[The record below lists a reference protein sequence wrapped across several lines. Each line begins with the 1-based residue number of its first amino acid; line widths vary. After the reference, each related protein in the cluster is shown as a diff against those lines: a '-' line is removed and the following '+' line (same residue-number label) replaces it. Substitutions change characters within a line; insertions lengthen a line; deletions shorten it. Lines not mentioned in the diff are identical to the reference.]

1 MFQKHHQVDGVVGD
15 LAVDTDVAVVEH
27 IGFGDGV
34 GGVLQEI
41 VQGGVLGVVL
51 PGFDLQGQ
59 DLAGPLHEEVYL
71 ALLFAVE
78 VVEVK
83 AVGLQLLGG
92 GVFVDGAEVD
102 VLLPVQNFQLD
113 AVHIHGR
120 EQAHIREEELEQI
133 GRLCQQQGRDGV
145 LDAVRRQGYPGVLQP
160 EEAVAEAVELKVVV
174 QVFQDETLVF
184 RVQFA
189 GDEVENILQIEL
201 ILRVILSDVPFI

>member
-1 MFQKHHQVDGVVGD
+1 M
-15 LAVDTDVAVVEH
+15 EH

-59 DLAGPLHEEVYL
+59 DLAGPLHEEVHL

-92 GVFVDGAEVD
+92 GVFIDGAEVD

-113 AVHIHGR
+113 AVHVHGR
-120 EQAHIREEELEQI
+120 EQAHIREEELEEI
-133 GRLCQQQGRDGV
+133 GRL
-145 LDAVRRQGYPGVLQP
+145 RQ
-160 EEAVAEAVELKVVV
+160 
-174 QVFQDETLVF
+174 
-184 RVQFA
+184 
-189 GDEVENILQIEL
+189 
-201 ILRVILSDVPFI
+201 

>member
-1 MFQKHHQVDGVVGD
+1 MALLQGGKIRGVDQIIRQLGVFQKHHQVDGVVGD

-41 VQGGVLGVVL
+41 AQGGVLGVVL

-59 DLAGPLHEEVYL
+59 DLTGPLHEEVHL

-113 AVHIHGR
+113 ARPCTWQRAGPHPR
-120 EQAHIREEELEQI
+120 ERA
-133 GRLCQQQGRDGV
+133 
-145 LDAVRRQGYPGVLQP
+145 
-160 EEAVAEAVELKVVV
+160 
-174 QVFQDETLVF
+174 
-184 RVQFA
+184 
-189 GDEVENILQIEL
+189 
-201 ILRVILSDVPFI
+201 

>member
-1 MFQKHHQVDGVVGD
+1 M
-15 LAVDTDVAVVEH
+15 
-27 IGFGDGV
+27 
-34 GGVLQEI
+34 
-41 VQGGVLGVVL
+41 
-51 PGFDLQGQ
+51 
-59 DLAGPLHEEVYL
+59 
-71 ALLFAVE
+71 
-78 VVEVK
+78 
-83 AVGLQLLGG
+83 GG

-189 GDEVENILQIEL
+189 GDEVENILQVEL
-201 ILRVILSDVPFI
+201 ILRVILGDVPFI